1 MKVELRKLAKN
12 DCRDI
17 YDMLQEIGPGENGF
31 CNSGFNITY
40 EQFTEYLDQNI
51 KFSEGIGLDEKYVPQ
66 TIYWLIVNDKPVG
79 IGKLRHYLNDNL
91 KIVGGHIGYSIRPSE
106 RKNGYGNLIL
116 NEILKEAKKLN
127 IDEVLLTC
135 DTDNIASR
143 KVIEINNGIL
153 ESIENGECK
162 YWIKLSCIK
171 G

>member
-12 DCRDI
+12 DGREI

-31 CNSGFNITY
+31 GNCGFNIAY
-40 EQFTEYLDQNI
+40 EQFTEYLDKNI
-51 KFSEGIGLDEKYVPQ
+51 NFSEGIGLDKKYVPQ

-116 NEILKEAKKLN
+116 KEILKEAQKMN

-135 DTDNIASR
+135 DEINIPSR
-143 KVIEINNGIL
+143 KVIEKNNGVL
-153 ESIENGECK
+153 ESMENGECK
-162 YWIKLSCIK
+162 YWIKLK
-171 G
+171 

>member
-12 DCRDI
+12 DGRDV

-31 CNSGFNITY
+31 CNSGFNIAY

-51 KFSEGIGLDEKYVPQ
+51 DFSEGIGLDEKYVPQ

-116 NEILKEAKKLN
+116 KEILKEAQKMN
-127 IDEVLLTC
+127 INEVLLTC
-135 DTDNIASR
+135 DAINILPE
-143 KVIEINNGIL
+143 K
-153 ESIENGECK
+153 
-162 YWIKLSCIK
+162 
-171 G
+171 